1 MLHANSI
8 VVDIVDVRELQLIHY
23 SNVAYTINVHSTVE
37 LGESREQIIVN
48 GFFRLSMFVSV
59 FQRYDL

>member
-1 MLHANSI
+1 M
-8 VVDIVDVRELQLIHY
+8 VDIVDVRELQLIHY
-23 SNVAYTINVHSTVE
+23 SNVAYAINVRSTVE

-48 GFFRLSMFVSV
+48 GFFSLSMFVSV